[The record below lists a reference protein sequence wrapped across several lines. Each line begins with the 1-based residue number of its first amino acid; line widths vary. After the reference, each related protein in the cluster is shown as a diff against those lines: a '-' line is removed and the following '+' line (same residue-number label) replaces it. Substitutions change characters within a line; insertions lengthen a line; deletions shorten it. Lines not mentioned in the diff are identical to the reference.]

1 MIIFRFL
8 GKILDYIQNHFK
20 AMLFLL
26 LLFFLFV
33 PFGSQKLQTPN
44 LSVIKIEEQIG
55 DIDSIMDQ
63 INKATND
70 KNIKGVLLKVNSPGG
85 SLAPSVE
92 LSLAIKR
99 LTRSKPVIAYASGTM
114 ASGSYYASIWA
125 NKIIANPGSFI
136 GSIGVLFQAPNIEK
150 LAKKLG
156 ISEQIVTAGTYKQMG
171 TYTRKWTPKER
182 IALKNLI
189 DDAYKMFI
197 DDVANA
203 RGLNP
208 KNYKDFADAKVF
220 IAKKAK
226 KVGLIDEVGSIYKA
240 RNELIKMSKV
250 TTPVWTKPD
259 MIDSFL
265 KELKTNTH
273 ISFDLGSI
281 VKNLK

>member
-114 ASGSYYASIWA
+114 TSGSYYASIWA